1 MSIREYN
8 MDVENIKGVFGNVR
22 NITYYDKDENEIEG
36 IVYMEFDR
44 GGVGLGDGFDKDF
57 LVKDGQFF
65 GMGMK
70 DMSDLTEEELE
81 EGQMEIREL
90 FVVD

>member
-1 MSIREYN
+1 MTMNLDRMKNEKFLS
-8 MDVENIKGVFGNVR
+8 DVR
-22 NITYYDKDENEIEG
+22 NIKYYDKDENEIEG